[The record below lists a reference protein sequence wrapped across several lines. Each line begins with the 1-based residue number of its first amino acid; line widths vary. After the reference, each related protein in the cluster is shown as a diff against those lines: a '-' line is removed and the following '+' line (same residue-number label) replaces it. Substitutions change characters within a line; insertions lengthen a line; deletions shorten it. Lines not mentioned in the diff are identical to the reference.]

1 VGVIAHRVWTEP
13 AVAIGLC
20 VTLALLIV
28 ALVTHQH
35 IDVGIIVG
43 ILAPLGSALGIRQF
57 VTPTAASTKEPV

>member
-1 VGVIAHRVWTEP
+1 MGVIAQRVWTEP

-35 IDVGIIVG
+35 IDAGIIVG

-57 VTPTAASTKEPV
+57 VTPTAASTKEPA